1 MAIPRSANIKL
12 LLLITAII
20 IAGATLF
27 YTDNIVKQLL
37 IKEQKVADL
46 YARSLEFIV
55 NMPADQSDYS
65 FIFNEVIQSI
75 DFPMVLTDDKDQP
88 LSDYNLIARNIDID
102 TTMSV
107 AVRKKFLTE
116 IVANLD
122 KQNPPIKVV
131 LRTSPTD
138 SIVQHLHY
146 GESALITKLRWLPYI
161 EIFVAALFILI
172 GYIGFSHIKR
182 SEQSN
187 IWVGM
192 AKETAHQLGTPLS
205 SLMGWIEMLKG
216 QAHENPKQ
224 LATISEMERD
234 ISRLQKITERFSKIG
249 SKPIL
254 KEENLYEVIESV
266 INYFKQR
273 LPSRF
278 AQGKQFDITIET
290 QNNPLVKI
298 NRELFEWVIEN
309 LIKNA
314 LDAIEGDI
322 GKITFYILQ
331 RNDSTIIDVKDTGKG
346 IDMKLKKDIFRPG
359 YSTKKRGWGLGLSLS
374 KRIIES
380 YHQGKLFVKESKI
393 GRGTTFRIKLFK

>member
-1 MAIPRSANIKL
+1 MPRSANIKL

-20 IAGATLF
+20 IAGVTLL
-27 YTDNIVKQLL
+27 YTNHIVKQLL

-65 FIFNEVIQSI
+65 FIFDEVIQSI

-102 TTMSV
+102 TTISI
-107 AVRKKFLTE
+107 AERKKLLSE
-116 IVANLD
+116 IVAKLD

-161 EIFVAALFILI
+161 EIIVAALFILI

-205 SLMGWIEMLKG
+205 SLMGWIEMLKE
-216 QAHENPKQ
+216 QSAENPKQ

-234 ISRLQKITERFSKIG
+234 ILRLQKITERFSKIG

-290 QNNPLVKI
+290 QDKPTVKI

-314 LDAIEGDI
+314 LDAIESDA
-322 GKITFYILQ
+322 GKITFYISQ

-393 GRGTTFRIKLFK
+393 GKGTTFRIKLFR